1 MKQNCNHKLIFFF
14 FKNTSFFI
22 TNLPKK
28 IKKSIWA
35 TTPCYMPN
43 FWRVKM
49 GWTKDTDRFKVF
61 LIYISQ
67 FIKYNLFLIIFLYV
81 NLPNYHSLLFYFLSN
96 NHFFSNT
103 ICYFGNIILHLYS
116 PASSLPKM

>member
-67 FIKYNLFLIIFLYV
+67 FIKYNLFLSLIIIRYLIKKIWRDFTRAYEKKEQRIYTQK
-81 NLPNYHSLLFYFLSN
+81 NAADEREKAIYR
-96 NHFFSNT
+96 
-103 ICYFGNIILHLYS
+103 
-116 PASSLPKM
+116 